1 MRTGTGGQ
9 TMSDDPDELLDP
21 YGPYFYLNAPPG
33 YYGPAFAELYQHYQQ
48 HAVFLTAV
56 EQADQKR
63 AKRKAAVDEYLEVRR
78 RDRDG
83 ADQ

>member
-1 MRTGTGGQ
+1 V
-9 TMSDDPDELLDP
+9 SDESDELLDP

-33 YYGPAFAELYQHYQQ
+33 SYGADAELVQKYQQ
-48 HAVFLTAV
+48 RAVFLTAV

-63 AKRKAAVDEYLEVRR
+63 AERKAAVDEYLEVKR